1 MSRKTDWGAMM
12 RTGLGRM
19 RMAPETF
26 WSMTPRE
33 FAAAVEGAEGRQAAP
48 MGRGRLL
55 ELMAA
60 YPDRPKGR
68 RP

>member
-1 MSRKTDWGAMM
+1 MSRKTDWQALM
-12 RTGLGRM
+12 RTGLGRL

-26 WSMTPRE
+26 WAMSPRE
-33 FAAAVEGAEGRQAAP
+33 FAAAVEGATGRQAAP

-60 YPDRPKGR
+60 HPDKPKGPR
-68 RP
+68 T